1 MTQEK
6 MMKKHWLDIDPL
18 TSLNAMNVISWSQ
31 EFDIKLLV
39 KLKLHSQGFKF
50 DTNFQRNLENF
61 CRMKYRIEK
70 QQESVIIK
78 SNKREFMNRSN
89 QKVTNL
95 NLKKSM
101 KICKDITRFL
111 LDNEPYFILEFKPG
125 HQARSISNN
134 SDIFIQ

>member
-78 SNKREFMNRSN
+78 SNKREIMNR
-89 QKVTNL
+89 
-95 NLKKSM
+95 
-101 KICKDITRFL
+101 
-111 LDNEPYFILEFKPG
+111 
-125 HQARSISNN
+125 
-134 SDIFIQ
+134 